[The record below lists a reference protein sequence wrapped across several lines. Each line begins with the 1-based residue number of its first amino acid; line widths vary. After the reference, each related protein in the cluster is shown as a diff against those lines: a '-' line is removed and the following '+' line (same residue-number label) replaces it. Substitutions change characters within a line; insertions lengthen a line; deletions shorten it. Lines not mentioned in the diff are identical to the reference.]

1 MWKSR
6 AWLISKFSPVLLLQ
20 VSTVP
25 QLTTPTLGIKE
36 GKAALCAQHTYAAG
50 QIKMWEEETG
60 LQFKKSIFI

>member
-6 AWLISKFSPVLLLQ
+6 AWLIKFSPVLLLQ

-36 GKAALCAQHTYAAG
+36 GKAALFAQHIYAAG

-60 LQFKKSIFI
+60 LQLKKSIFI